1 MPQRNLN
8 HELYVPTSI
17 AYFYDAKAFSA
28 RYCSPCPPQ
37 FSLAAV
43 RNQEDRLNT
52 ARRPFLI
59 SPFDAYLLS
68 INPNHQ
74 SISKDLFIASLID
87 DGDYSRIEDL
97 YDLHTQE
104 ATRTL

>member
-1 MPQRNLN
+1 MSTTVQPGGGQKPR
-8 HELYVPTSI
+8 I
-17 AYFYDAKAFSA
+17 
-28 RYCSPCPPQ
+28 
-37 FSLAAV
+37 SL
-43 RNQEDRLNT
+43 
-52 ARRPFLI
+52 
-59 SPFDAYLLS
+59 FDAYLLS

-104 ATRTL
+104 ATRMIQQMIGDPDRQVAVRIYASQSSFKLMPFPV